1 LRGLSGSFAVSKP
14 AISEKIE
21 RNCQSR
27 TIEYQ
32 NLYFCAAMEHRS
44 RHIENL
50 LKTLD
55 FSRPGT
61 RQALFAIRL

>member
-1 LRGLSGSFAVSKP
+1 M
-14 AISEKIE
+14 E